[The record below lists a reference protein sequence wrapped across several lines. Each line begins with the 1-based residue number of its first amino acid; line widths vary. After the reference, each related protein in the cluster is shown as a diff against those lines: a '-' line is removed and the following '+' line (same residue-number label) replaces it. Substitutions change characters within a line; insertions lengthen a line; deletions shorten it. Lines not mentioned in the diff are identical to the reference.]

1 MAATLAVLYGFGAVT
16 GLFAV
21 LGADPVGT
29 GREALS
35 ALVITS
41 FAAAALVARRGA
53 RWPRP
58 AFHVLVAAGTTLI
71 ATSVVLAP
79 DTATAMACV
88 AVMTFVSVDAF
99 FFFQQRAAVVHTVSA
114 VVAAT
119 IALQHR
125 GDVPLFTALAV
136 DAVIVALGVAVRGL
150 VRLASSATRDALTG
164 LSNRRGFD
172 DALEEAMATA
182 SRTGQPLSAVLLD
195 LDNFKQVNDSE
206 GHQAGDRVLCRV
218 ADIWRRELPPGAV
231 FARHGGDEFALLL
244 PGTRGTDALE
254 LLRRVCSRHAD
265 IGMSCGAAEHQV
277 GDSAAQLMRR
287 ADHAL
292 YMAKAAGRGRAELE
306 EGGSSDLARD
316 LAAGLAAGEVHVHFQ
331 PIVDLSTGL
340 LTGVEALARWTHPT
354 LGAVPPDRFIAVAE
368 QNGLIGALGEHVL
381 RTAVTQLTPLRLAV
395 GGSLG
400 LGVNVSGREL
410 CDPSYPQRVRA
421 VLDRSGW
428 PSSDVVLEV
437 TESLVEA
444 HSSAAVDALHVLRA
458 AGLRVGIDDFGT
470 GYSSLSRLDTLPVD
484 IIKFDHSFIA
494 SIATSPRRAQMLESM
509 VGMAE
514 ALGLSLVAE
523 GVESQEQDSVLRGVG
538 CRYAQGWLYG
548 RPGPLAELAAR
559 LGVGTASDV
568 AVGDPDRAAEDG
580 RSDRLDLSLAPLGV
594 S

>member
-1 MAATLAVLYGFGAVT
+1 MAATLSVLYGFGAVT

-21 LGADPVGT
+21 LGADLSGT

-35 ALVITS
+35 GLVLTG

-53 RWPRP
+53 RWPRQ
-58 AFHVLVAAGTTLI
+58 AFHVLLAAGTALI

-79 DTATAMACV
+79 DTATAMVCA
-88 AVMTFVSVDAF
+88 AVMTFVAVDAF
-99 FFFQQRAAVVHTVSA
+99 FFFGQRAAVVHTVSA
-114 VVAAT
+114 VVAVT
-119 IALQHR
+119 LALHHR
-125 GDVPLFTALAV
+125 GDVPLFTALAM

-150 VRLASSATRDALTG
+150 VLLASRATRDALTG

-172 DALEEAMATA
+172 DALEELIAAA

-195 LDNFKQVNDSE
+195 LDDFKQVNDSE

-218 ADIWRRELPPGAV
+218 ADVWRRELPSGAV

-244 PGTRGTDALE
+244 PGTTGTDALA
-254 LLRRVCSRHAD
+254 LVSGICARSAD
-265 IGMSCGAAEHQV
+265 IRLSCGVAEHRA

-292 YMAKAAGRGRAELE
+292 YTAKAAGRGRAELE
-306 EGGSSDLARD
+306 GGGSSDLSRD
-316 LAAGLAAGEVHVHFQ
+316 LAAALAVGEVRVHFQ
-331 PIVDLSTGL
+331 PIVDLSTGRM
-340 LTGVEALARWTHPT
+340 TGVEALARWTHPT
-354 LGAVPPDRFIAVAE
+354 LGPVPPDRFIAVAE
-368 QNGLIGALGEHVL
+368 QNGLIAALGEHVL
-381 RTAVTQLTPLRLAV
+381 RTAVTQLTPLRLAA

-400 LGVNVSGREL
+400 LGVNASGREL
-410 CDPSYPQRVRA
+410 CDPSYPQRVRG
-421 VLDRSGW
+421 VLDESGW
-428 PSSDVVLEV
+428 PPSDVVLEV

-444 HSSAAVDALHVLRA
+444 HSSAAVAALHVLRDT
-458 AGLRVGIDDFGT
+458 GLRVAIDDFGT

-484 IIKFDHSFIA
+484 IIKLDHSFNA
-494 SIATSPRRAQMLESM
+494 GIATSPRRAQMLESV

-523 GVESQEQDSVLRGVG
+523 GVETLEQDAVLRGVG

-548 RPGPLAELAAR
+548 RPVPLDELAAR
-559 LGVGTASDV
+559 LGGIPSADGS
-568 AVGDPDRAAEDG
+568 VGDGGRAAGDG
-580 RSDRLDLSLAPLGV
+580 RPDRLDLSLAPLGV